1 MSDLGQVLRVPAV
14 RFERV
19 LPGTVAAQE
28 PAGAFSSASSTVG
41 PVYHSAAVEGSTT

>member
-19 LPGTVAAQE
+19 LPGTVAQVWAHLTE
-28 PAGAFSSASSTVG
+28 PGKLKA
-41 PVYHSAAVEGSTT
+41 